1 MKSTVIALAGTCLLL
16 GACSGDPYV
25 DKRTAGGAAIG
36 GVAGAVIGNNT
47 GLGTAGGA
55 AIGAVAGG
63 VIGHETARHNDS
75 VNHRQYYDSR
85 SGRYYYYD
93 PRSGY
98 YYWENGDRRY

>member
-1 MKSTVIALAGTCLLL
+1 MKFALIALSGATLLV

-25 DKRTAGGAAIG
+25 DRRTATGAAIG

-55 AIGAVAGG
+55 AIGAAAGG
-63 VIGHETARHNDS
+63 VIGHETAKNNE
-75 VNHRQYYDSR
+75 VNRRQYYDSR

-93 PRSGY
+93 SRSGY
-98 YYWENGDRRY
+98 YYWENGERRY